1 MRDIVGCQKRV
12 EVNLRVLT
20 NFQQICIIHILTSIN
35 CIAGWPGQQKKTANG
50 AQQIA
55 HLLVVGKMRCVI
67 NKDFKNGSYC
77 CQVRYINN

>member
-20 NFQQICIIHILTSIN
+20 NFQLICIIHILTSII
-35 CIAGWPGQQKKTANG
+35 CIAGWPGQQQKNANG

-55 HLLVVGKMRCVI
+55 HPLVVGNVI
-67 NKDFKNGSYC
+67 GSYLGTA
-77 CQVRYINN
+77 